1 MQPSVREIVRQVEEL
16 SAPLAADEGCEV
28 WGVTLSSEAGHWV
41 LRILI
46 DSERGTT
53 LDDCTRVHR
62 QVSDLLDVHDP
73 IPWRYTLEVS
83 SPGLRRPLLRPS
95 HYRRYLGEPVRLQTR
110 TAQDGKRTF
119 TGPLCRVEDHA
130 VSLVDD
136 VKGTVSI
143 AWDDVARAH
152 LDPPPP
158 VPGKDVPKSS
168 RRRRR
173 QQGRTESCSRI

>member
-16 SAPLAADEGCEV
+16 SAPLAADEGFEL
-28 WGVTLSSEAGHWV
+28 WGVDLLSEDGRWV
-41 LRILI
+41 LRILL

-62 QVSDLLDVHDP
+62 QLGDLLDVHDP
-73 IPWRYTLEVS
+73 VPWRYTLEVS

-95 HYRRYLGEPVRLQTR
+95 HYRRYLGQPVRLQTK
-110 TAQDGKRTF
+110 TAVDGKRTF
-119 TGPLCRVEDHA
+119 TGPLRRVEDHA

-136 VKGTVSI
+136 VTGTVSI

-158 VPGKDVPKSS
+158 VPGKDASHRK
-168 RRRRR
+168 RRR
-173 QQGRTESCSRI
+173 QRRT

>member
-16 SAPLAADEGCEV
+16 SAPLAADEGFEL
-28 WGVTLSSEAGHWV
+28 WGVDLLSEDGRWV
-41 LRILI
+41 LRILL

-62 QVSDLLDVHDP
+62 QLSDLLDVHDP

-95 HYRRYLGEPVRLQTR
+95 HYRRYLGQPVRLQTK
-110 TAQDGKRTF
+110 TAVDGKRTF

-130 VSLVDD
+130 VGLVDD
-136 VKGTVSI
+136 VTGTVSI

-152 LDPPPP
+152 LDLPPP
-158 VPGKDVPKSS
+158 VPGKDASHRK
-168 RRRRR
+168 RRR
-173 QQGRTESCSRI
+173 QRRT